1 MFREE
6 HAFVPKGNVIATT
19 NTFHLSMTA
28 AEKYQAQKVPAVFGP
43 LARAT
48 FAAITLPENA
58 GVLDLACGT
67 GIVTKIV
74 AERLPGIGRIVGTD
88 LNPAMIEVAR
98 QTMHDTRHAVEW
110 AVADVSNLPFGD
122 GEFDVAFCQQGL
134 QFFPDE
140 PAALRKIRRV
150 PTPNGQL
157 VLTVWS
163 AISPLFQ
170 AVSGSLR
177 IRVSEAAADQ
187 AVHPF
192 AFRDG
197 DVIAALLAGAGFS
210 IANASTLLV
219 QRPLT
224 PARAAIR
231 AEILATPYEMALR
244 KKGNDTIDAI
254 VDDVDIALERYR
266 DGNNLI
272 VPQEAHLFQAVNH

>member
-1 MFREE
+1 
-6 HAFVPKGNVIATT
+6 
-19 NTFHLSMTA
+19 MTA

-134 QFFPDE
+134 QFFPDK
-140 PAALRKIRRV
+140 PAALREIRRV
-150 PTPNGQL
+150 LAPNGRL

-170 AVSGSLR
+170 AVSDSLR

-231 AEILATPYEMALR
+231 EEILATPYEMALR

-266 DGNNLI
+266 DGDNLI